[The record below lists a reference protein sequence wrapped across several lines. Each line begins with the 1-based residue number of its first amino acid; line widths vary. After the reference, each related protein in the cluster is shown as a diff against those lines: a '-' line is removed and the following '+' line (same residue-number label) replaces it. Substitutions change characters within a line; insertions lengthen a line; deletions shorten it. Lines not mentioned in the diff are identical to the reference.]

1 MNQDP
6 INSEPKQ
13 HDETDTA
20 DLSGDAAAEP
30 GEVLESDEAS
40 EDKDSQTVSREEVE
54 ALQGAV
60 DEAKE
65 QALRAAAELQNVQRR
80 AKLDVEKA
88 HKFALEKFVADLLPV
103 ADNLERAITASE
115 QEAAD
120 MSSVV
125 EGVELTLK
133 SLIDALKKH
142 GVESVDPAGEPF
154 NPETSQAMTMVP
166 NPELEPNTVM
176 DVFQKGYTLSGRLV
190 RPAMVVVSKSES

>member
-6 INSEPKQ
+6 INSESKQ